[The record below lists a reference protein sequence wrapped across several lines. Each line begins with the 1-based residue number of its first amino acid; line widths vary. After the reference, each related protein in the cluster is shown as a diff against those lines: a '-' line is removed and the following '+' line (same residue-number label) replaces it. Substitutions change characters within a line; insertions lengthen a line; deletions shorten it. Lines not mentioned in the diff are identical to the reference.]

1 MLIEFEIIMGSSSF
15 SNCNHN
21 NHNMEK
27 ALDQLGLEL
36 ITDLFLE
43 VLISRKKIVF
53 RFFMRA
59 GHQDNYSQEPCACNE
74 MIGIL
79 TSTKYKK
86 QQFRIVCG
94 MFDCLKRNNKK
105 VVPAEV
111 FSEIRQEE
119 EDKGQV
125 QSEINAFNLLDA
137 LCECSL
143 IKDADVLFKTVK
155 NKVMP
160 GANTYNVLFF
170 RCCRVRNPTREMK
183 VLKEMIQLGLPPC
196 SFTCITSIVT
206 LCRAGAVTKAADLSV
221 FMRTKDSTIMDERFK
236 LLEDMINYGSL
247 PDVLTCKELIEG
259 TCSAINCP
267 NISPCRDSLHGIRRP
282 AEVCREMI
290 TYDGCDV
297 YISSPRSVAW
307 WQRACDL

>member
-1 MLIEFEIIMGSSSF
+1 
-15 SNCNHN
+15 
-21 NHNMEK
+21 MEK

-111 FSEIRQEE
+111 
-119 EDKGQV
+119 
-125 QSEINAFNLLDA
+125 LLTILRNYTEKYLID
-137 LCECSL
+137 L

-221 FMRTKDSTIMDERFK
+221 FMRTKDSTMS
-236 LLEDMINYGSL
+236 SL
-247 PDVLTCKELIEG
+247 TAK
-259 TCSAINCP
+259 T
-267 NISPCRDSLHGIRRP
+267 
-282 AEVCREMI
+282 
-290 TYDGCDV
+290 
-297 YISSPRSVAW
+297 
-307 WQRACDL
+307 